1 MQERDVTHELTRSSI
16 EAIVREVVT
25 RHLGAMP
32 GTAAAKR
39 APVTRPRPATAQA
52 SADESFASP
61 EALAIRDEIVAVAR
75 KLWQRQYVDGN
86 GGNISARLTE
96 NTVIC
101 TPTMLSKADLTAYD
115 LCLVDLDGNQ
125 LAGSR
130 RHSSEI
136 LLHLEIFKA
145 VPQAGAVIHCHP
157 PHATAY
163 AITGRVPP
171 GCIVAEHEVFI
182 GPVASVPYETP
193 GTKVCAESVLPYVH
207 DHNTILLANH
217 GVVCWGDTVTH
228 AEWSVEIVD
237 TTCRILILASHLGTA
252 PVRIPADKA
261 GDLLAMKKRLGLPD
275 SRFGL
280 PKRQW
285 GEPSA
290 PRAGIAA
297 RPRVRAEKPKRRQGR
312 GLDIERVVQV
322 VTDHVVVALGV
333 TPE

>member
-1 MQERDVTHELTRSSI
+1 VKGELTRSAI
-16 EAIVREVVT
+16 EAIVREVAT
-25 RHLGAMP
+25 RLLATRPGAGAVGGKAAATVRA
-32 GTAAAKR
+32 GTAQPSAE
-39 APVTRPRPATAQA
+39 A
-52 SADESFASP
+52 SFSSP
-61 EALAIRDEIVAVAR
+61 EALAIRKEIVTVGR
-75 KLWQRQYVDGN
+75 KLWERQYVDGN

-101 TPTMLSKADLTAYD
+101 TPTMISKADLTTHD

-130 RHSSEI
+130 RRSSEI

-145 VPQAGAVIHCHP
+145 VPQAGAVIHCHS

-171 GCIVAEHEVFI
+171 GCFVAEHEVFI
-182 GPVASVPYETP
+182 GPVALVRYETP

-228 AEWSVEIVD
+228 AEWYVEVAD
-237 TTCRILILASHLGTA
+237 TTCRILILASHLGA
-252 PVRIPADKA
+252 SPARIPAAKV
-261 GDLLAMKKRLGLPD
+261 GDLLAMKNRLGLPD
-275 SRFGL
+275 ARFSL
-280 PKRQW
+280 PKRLW
-285 GEPSA
+285 AEPSA
-290 PRAGIAA
+290 ARGAIAA
-297 RPRVRAEKPKRRQGR
+297 KPRERAARQVRHRKHE
-312 GLDIERVVQV
+312 LDMERLVQAVTDQV
-322 VTDHVVVALGV
+322 VAALGV

>member
-1 MQERDVTHELTRSSI
+1 VTHELTRSSI
-16 EAIVREVVT
+16 EAVVREVVT
-25 RHLGAMP
+25 RHFGATP
-32 GTAAAKR
+32 GTGAAKR
-39 APVTRPRPATAQA
+39 APVATPRPATAPA
-52 SADESFASP
+52 SADASFSSP
-61 EALAIRDEIVAVAR
+61 EALVIREEIVAVAR

-101 TPTMLSKADLTAYD
+101 TPTMLSKADLTPFD

-130 RHSSEI
+130 RRSSEI
-136 LLHLEIFKA
+136 LLHLEIFKT
-145 VPQAGAVIHCHP
+145 VRQAGAVIHCHP

-193 GTKVCAESVLPYVH
+193 GTKVCAESVLPHVH
-207 DHNTILLANH
+207 DHNTILLVNH

-228 AEWSVEIVD
+228 AEWYVEVVD
-237 TTCRILILASHLGTA
+237 TTCRILILASHLGTP
-252 PVRIPADKA
+252 PVRIPADKV

-275 SRFGL
+275 SRFSL
-280 PKRQW
+280 PRRQW

-312 GLDIERVVQV
+312 GLDVERVVQV
-322 VTDHVVVALGV
+322 VTDQVVAALGV

>member
-1 MQERDVTHELTRSSI
+1 VRGELTRSAI

-25 RHLGAMP
+25 RRLASKLGAVAAES
-32 GTAAAKR
+32 AAASSAR
-39 APVTRPRPATAQA
+39 ARTAQA
-52 SADESFASP
+52 SAEASFSSP
-61 EALAIRDEIVAVAR
+61 EALAIREEIVTVAR
-75 KLWQRQYVDGN
+75 KLWARQYVDGN

-96 NTVIC
+96 SAVIC
-101 TPTMLSKADLTAYD
+101 TPTMLSKADVTADD

-145 VPQAGAVIHCHP
+145 VPEAGAVIHCHP

-163 AITGRVPP
+163 AVTGRVPP
-171 GCIVAEHEVFI
+171 GCFVAEHEVFI

-228 AEWSVEIVD
+228 AEWYVEIFD
-237 TTCRILILASHLGTA
+237 TTCRILILASHLGTPPA
-252 PVRIPADKA
+252 RIPAAKV
-261 GDLLAMKKRLGLPD
+261 GDLLAMKNRLGLPD
-275 SRFGL
+275 ARFGL
-280 PKRQW
+280 PKRLW

-290 PRAGIAA
+290 ARGAIAA
-297 RPRVRAEKPKRRQGR
+297 KPRERAARHVRRRGR
-312 GLDIERVVQV
+312 EFDMERLVQAVTDQV
-322 VTDHVVVALGV
+322 VAALGV

>member
-1 MQERDVTHELTRSSI
+1 MRGELSRSTI
-16 EAIVREVVT
+16 EALVREVVVKHLAS
-25 RHLGAMP
+25 RLGA
-32 GTAAAKR
+32 GTAEGGPTSPARTGSAR
-39 APVTRPRPATAQA
+39 ASAQA
-52 SADESFASP
+52 SFSSP
-61 EALAIRDEIVAVAR
+61 DALAIREEIVAAGR

-101 TPTMLSKADLTAYD
+101 TPTMLSKADLTTHD

-130 RHSSEI
+130 RRSSEI

-163 AITGRVPP
+163 AVTGRVPP
-171 GCIVAEHEVFI
+171 GCHVAEHEVFI
-182 GPVASVPYETP
+182 GPVALVPYETP

-207 DHNTILLANH
+207 DHDTILLANH

-228 AEWSVEIVD
+228 AEWYVEIVE
-237 TTCRILILASHLGTA
+237 TTCRILILASHLGAA
-252 PVRIPADKA
+252 PALIPAAKV
-261 GDLLAMKKRLGLPD
+261 GDLLTMKNRLGLPD
-275 SRFGL
+275 ARFTL
-280 PKRQW
+280 PKRLW

-290 PRAGIAA
+290 ARGSIAA
-297 RPRVRAEKPKRRQGR
+297 KPRERAAKQVRRRGR
-312 GLDIERVVQV
+312 EFDTERLVQV
-322 VTDHVVVALGV
+322 VTDQVVAALGI